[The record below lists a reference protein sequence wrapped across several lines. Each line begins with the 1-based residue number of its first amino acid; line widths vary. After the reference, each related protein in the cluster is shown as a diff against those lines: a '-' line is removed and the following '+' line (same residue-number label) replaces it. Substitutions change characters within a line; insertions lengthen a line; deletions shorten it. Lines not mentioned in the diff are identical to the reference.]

1 MPYIYL
7 SKETDT
13 IGVNRLRDEL
23 PGVPMA
29 YRPTV
34 THTVQANASGS
45 SNSVLVRA
53 AVPVVTTVAGVVS
66 SVDTFLATSKF
77 TSLQKITNDAERAKA
92 YDDHIRFLIATRSTN
107 LLGQLPSNATLPAKW
122 STFDVA
128 AAAAAMV

>member
-13 IGVNRLRDEL
+13 VGVNRLRDEIN
-23 PGVPMA
+23 GVPLA

-45 SNSVLVRA
+45 SNSVLVRV
-53 AVPVVTTVAGVVS
+53 AVPCVMTVDGVTTAN
-66 SVDTFLATSKF
+66 DTFLATSKF

-92 YDDHIRFLIATRSTN
+92 YDDHIRYLIATRSTN
-107 LLGQLPSNATLPAKW
+107 LLGQLPSTTLPAKW
-122 STFDVA
+122 SAFDVA
-128 AAAAAMV
+128 AAATAMV